1 MKFIRRAKVFSDC
14 WIQDEKYG
22 RIPQEVGI
30 LRKLDHPN
38 IVTVI
43 TVFLTRN
50 VPTQINTAI
59 QLVCQ
64 MSSLAPLL

>member
-1 MKFIRRAKVFSDC
+1 MILKSFDVCIQVVVKFIRRGKVFSDC

-38 IVTVI
+38 IVKVSI
-43 TVFLTRN
+43 L
-50 VPTQINTAI
+50 
-59 QLVCQ
+59 
-64 MSSLAPLL
+64 